1 MVKAK
6 EKPVKNIGEKKQKI
20 YKIKGQKF
28 IYQINENWIF
38 ILGL

>member
-6 EKPVKNIGEKKQKI
+6 EKPVKISGKKQKI